1 MDDAAITADSNNKEV
16 VFKNCAPF
24 FNCLS
29 KIYNAEK
36 DNDEDLDIVMPMY
49 NLLEYGKLN

>member
-49 NLLEYGKLN
+49 ILLEYSKLN